1 MHILLGI
8 CTFLRCYNRASACWV
23 HFTLKQRRG
32 AHVLSLFQVF
42 PGSEGGYFYE
52 YPNSTP
58 CCTCPTCGDQEWPGL
73 AQACGCPAQPF
84 GPYSRQL
91 PADLPLQRDA
101 IRLRSPRSPARTT
114 TPPRP

>member
-73 AQACGCPAQPF
+73 AQACGCLAHPF
-84 GPYSRQL
+84 GRGRPRL
-91 PADLPLQRDA
+91 RGDLALHLDA
-101 IRLRSPRSPARTT
+101 IGPRSRGCPV
-114 TPPRP
+114 TPPRLTSP